1 MAMLNSACWNP
12 KVKDEFI
19 SCSNDGYVQGFFL
32 FPSLCHTCN
41 WSFLCN
47 GRCLMHSLLGTF
59 VICKYVAF
67 SSFFKLLPIV
77 VLFYFLFFVHDLYK
91 ALPFDNGLK

>member
-1 MAMLNSACWNP
+1 
-12 KVKDEFI
+12 
-19 SCSNDGYVQGFFL
+19 
-32 FPSLCHTCN
+32 
-41 WSFLCN
+41 
-47 GRCLMHSLLGTF
+47 MHSLLGTF

-67 SSFFKLLPIV
+67 SYFFKLLPIV